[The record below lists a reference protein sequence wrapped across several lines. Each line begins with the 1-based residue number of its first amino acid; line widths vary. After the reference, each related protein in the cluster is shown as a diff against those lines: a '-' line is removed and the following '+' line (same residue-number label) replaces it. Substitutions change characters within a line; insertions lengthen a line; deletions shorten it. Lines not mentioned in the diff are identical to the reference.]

1 MKRSRIIFFWI
12 LILLP
17 TLIIGTVSV
26 VLLRHEEERLAE
38 ASDKALHDKAQLVV
52 DDISYVLASLQE
64 GLMKTLRETPLNELQ
79 ETLVAM
85 EAENPL
91 IRNVFICREN
101 GTLLLPAPTEIVD
114 GEKERFIQRYDS
126 LFQGRVAW
134 IERSKE
140 NIPPVDIAQ
149 STSVDLR
156 SLSAQAAE
164 AKQAPQQ
171 SLASQQDAR
180 QSVQGRSWS
189 PQQINSYDQQKL
201 ANSSIGNARI
211 MYYNSI
217 HKLAQLKGKVP
228 TPTAEDRYPARIEE
242 GWRPWFNE
250 NDQHLLGYIHAKDE
264 ALCYGVELELIALL
278 SRLGASLK
286 VAKTPGAIIALQDKN
301 GKTIHYVGE
310 GEITADMQPDQVLQI
325 GPSLPFYNMAIYR
338 AGFGYG
344 GGFGKSFALISSLL
358 VGIFMISIISGA
370 SLLIAQARQSHQ
382 ESIQKTSFVSNVSHE
397 LKTPLTT
404 IRMYS
409 ELLRDGRVTEEDKRA
424 HYLQT
429 ILHESERLSR
439 LVNNVLDFGRL
450 EQGRRN
456 YHREDLELGGLIE
469 EILHSQRLRSGEDF
483 VIHFDPGPDTVSI
496 YSDRDAL
503 GQVLINITDNALK
516 YARGGGEMSV
526 EMERSENEILVH
538 VMDRGSGVPK
548 VHQKRIFEKFHRVDD
563 SLTADQGGSGLGLSI
578 ADRLIRGLGGRL
590 DYRDRAGGGATFT
603 LHIPIHTGGPT

>member
-26 VLLRHEEERLAE
+26 VLLRHEEDRLAE
-38 ASDKALHDKAQLVV
+38 ASDKALRDKAQLVV

-64 GLMKTLRETPLNELQ
+64 GLMETLRETPLNALT

-91 IRNVFICREN
+91 IRNVFICKEN
-101 GTLLLPAPTEIVD
+101 GALLLPAPTEILD

-134 IERSKE
+134 IERSSE
-140 NIPPVDIAQ
+140 NIPPVEIAQ
-149 STSVDLR
+149 ATEV
-156 SLSAQAAE
+156 
-164 AKQAPQQ
+164 KQAPQ
-171 SLASQQDAR
+171 SRLAAQQDTR
-180 QSVQGRSWS
+180 QGVQGRSWS
-189 PQQINSYDQQKL
+189 PEQINSYDQQQL
-201 ANSSIGNARI
+201 ANSSTGNARI
-211 MYYNSI
+211 KTYNSI

-228 TPTAEDRYPARIEE
+228 MPTTEDLYPARIAE

-264 ALCYGVELELIALL
+264 ALCYGVELELVALL
-278 SRLGASLK
+278 SRLGSSLE
-286 VAKTPGAIIALQDKN
+286 VARTPGAIIALQDKN

-310 GEITADMQPDQVLQI
+310 GEITADMQPDQVLQV
-325 GPSLPFYNMAIYR
+325 GPSLPFYDMAIYR

-344 GGFGKSFALISSLL
+344 AGFGKSFTLISSLL

-409 ELLRDGRVTEEDKRA
+409 ELLRDGRVTEEDKRT

-456 YHREDLELGGLIE
+456 YQREDLELGGLIE
-469 EILHSQRLRSGEDF
+469 EILHSQRLRIGEDF
-483 VIHFDPGPDTVSI
+483 VIHFDPDPDPVSI
-496 YSDRDAL
+496 HSDRDAL

-526 EMERSENEILVH
+526 EMEPSGNEILVH
-538 VMDRGSGVPK
+538 VMDRGGGVPK

-603 LHIPIHTGGPT
+603 LHIPFHTGEHT